1 MTAPCLSVHDHLDF
15 GVLNMGYDGLW
26 HDTTQP
32 NIYRKMTPLIAVE
45 IGEGFVIGLERTVTS
60 RTEVLVPP
68 TGAGPYTTSTLY
80 TYVQYMLA
88 SVTR

>member
-1 MTAPCLSVHDHLDF
+1 M
-15 GVLNMGYDGLW
+15 
-26 HDTTQP
+26 
-32 NIYRKMTPLIAVE
+32 E